1 MCFIFV
7 AFVHILDKSSQY
19 LLVLRYQ
26 TLVCVQ
32 HLICGLGMVLDGELV
47 TSENETS
54 CIICFA
60 LLCYA
65 CECAAVIYSPPRIYP
80 TATMHCTCRTAN
92 NTYGTLPQPNTPTP
106 SGLHSCH
113 SNTSS
118 LQIRRSSRA
127 VYRTGTIKPLA
138 YPPAL
143 SLFHP
148 LTLSVLHLSSYS
160 RNPAEAPI
168 THSEP
173 AKIPQNS

>member
-80 TATMHCTCRTAN
+80 TATMHCTVLVGQLIILTGHSPN
-92 NTYGTLPQPNTPTP
+92 QTLQPPPDCTPVTVTRLP
-106 SGLHSCH
+106 YRSAVHLGLSIA
-113 SNTSS
+113 
-118 LQIRRSSRA
+118 Q
-127 VYRTGTIKPLA
+127 
-138 YPPAL
+138 
-143 SLFHP
+143 
-148 LTLSVLHLSSYS
+148 
-160 RNPAEAPI
+160 AP
-168 THSEP
+168 
-173 AKIPQNS
+173 